1 MLQKASLFFSI
12 LEIVRNL
19 WPVVTDHL
27 VLVQLQRD
35 LGLCFCYLEGVGLPQ
50 VKVLLTSEGRAEHTF
65 ERWTSTT
72 STVMQMLY

>member
-50 VKVLLTSEGRAEHTF
+50 VKVLLTSEGRAEHTC